1 MKVVFD
7 LNCSQPAGETQ
18 FSGGGEYTKT
28 VFRDFCA
35 YDPDGI
41 EIVVCYN
48 KDKFLDDWILDL
60 IQEKNYTVVD
70 VKSTQDIVRYLAGLE
85 GGEPVRFF
93 AGLPYSYRNVNF
105 PKNVVSIGTFH
116 GLRSIEKPYDTY
128 TGKYLPNHADWKDYA
143 KLVLRDKAVLKYR
156 NTYKTSLSSFSCL
169 ITDSQHSAYS
179 IRMNFPEV
187 AAAKQIRVFYPQTQ
201 TFQTGIDPAE
211 CTSDGYIMMISAN
224 RWEKNSYRGVMA
236 IDDLYEKGLL
246 PKTVRTRVLGGLP
259 ERIQKELKH
268 KDRFDFLGYVS
279 SEELENTY
287 RHCEIFFYPTLNEGF
302 GNVPMEAMKYGKTC
316 VISAVC
322 SLPEVYENSVY
333 YCNPYDIMEMQNRIL
348 QALEHKK
355 PLEVMNRRLNEIVVR
370 QRQDME
376 AMNRLLSGETEA

>member
-7 LNCSQPAGETQ
+7 LYCSQPVGDIM
-18 FSGGGEYTKT
+18 FSGGGEYTKA
-28 VFRDFCA
+28 VFRDFSD
-35 YDPDGI
+35 YKPDGI
-41 EIVVCYN
+41 ELVVCYD
-48 KDKFLDDWILDL
+48 KDKFLDDWILAL
-60 IQEKNYTVVD
+60 IRDRGYTTVDTKN
-70 VKSTQDIVRYLAGLE
+70 SQDIVHYLEQLDKS
-85 GGEPVRFF
+85 EPVRFF
-93 AGLPYSYRNVNF
+93 AGLPYSYKNVSF
-105 PKNVVSIGTFH
+105 PENVVSIGTFH
-116 GLRSIEKPYDTY
+116 GLRFIELPYDQY
-128 TGKYLPNHADWKDYA
+128 VHKYLSSRSDWKDYA
-143 KLVLRDKAVLKYR
+143 KIILKDKAVMRYR
-156 NTYKTSLSSFSCL
+156 NSYQASMRSFSEL
-169 ITDSQHSAYS
+169 VTDSQHSAYS
-179 IRMNFPEV
+179 IRMNFPEIM
-187 AAAKQIRVFYPQTQ
+187 AGKKIRVFYPQTQ
-201 TFQTGIDPAE
+201 TYRTDIDLSACASE
-211 CTSDGYIMMISAN
+211 DYIMMISAD
-224 RWEKNSYRGVMA
+224 RWSKNSYRGVMA

-316 VISAVC
+316 VVSAVC

-355 PLEVMNRRLNEIVVR
+355 PLEVMNKRLNEIVLR